1 MFFTNK
7 QIGRLFNTLGP
18 RLWDNKGKKLIY
30 ILNIYPLDS
39 GE

>member
-18 RLWDNKGKKLIY
+18 ELWDNKGKKINLY
-30 ILNIYPLDS
+30 S
-39 GE
+39 